1 MARELDF
8 IAEAENAEK
17 CASDLSH
24 LSFIYVP
31 KVDWKL
37 TTQVNS
43 DIYIALLFVLL
54 YGKSVGV

>member
-1 MARELDF
+1 MGRELDF

-24 LSFIYVP
+24 LPFIYVP

-37 TTQVNS
+37 TTQVNN
-43 DIYIALLFVLL
+43 DI
-54 YGKSVGV
+54 

>member
-24 LSFIYVP
+24 LPFIYVP

-37 TTQVNS
+37 TTQVN
-43 DIYIALLFVLL
+43 DKYLDCITICVVWEI
-54 YGKSVGV
+54 G